1 MTTSTLVKKLGGDI
15 KELKSDLRQMKQ
27 FLFAPLNDA
36 EGEYKD
42 AFVKK
47 MLSRSQNQAPFYRFT
62 DGVSFLNHVG
72 SKK

>member
-1 MTTSTLVKKLGGDI
+1 MTTLTLVKKLGGEVE
-15 KELKSDLRQMKQ
+15 ELKSDLRQMKQ
-27 FLFAPLNDA
+27 FLFAPLKDT

-47 MLSRSQNQAPFYRFT
+47 MLNRSQNQAPLYKFT
-62 DGVSFLNHVG
+62 DEASFLNHVR